1 MKVSSFRYLVN
12 QGLKSIWTN
21 RMMSF
26 ASFCIMLVS
35 LLMVGIS
42 VLASIN
48 LNRIIG
54 GIEDKSEVVVQIKD
68 NITDSDIQ
76 ELENKIKQIPNV
88 NTLEFYSKESA
99 WENMIKDMS
108 EEERELFQYA
118 DDNPLPDT
126 FRLTVVD
133 IQKMDET
140 TTQIDTFENVEST
153 KSPTAFADVLI
164 SIRRILTI
172 VSAAIVLALII
183 VCLIIISNT
192 TRASVF
198 ARRKEINIMKYVGA
212 TNSFIRIPFF
222 VEGMIVGILAAA
234 GALVLTKFAYEGVYN
249 IFNDDFKLWNIL
261 GVKNL
266 YSFKD
271 MFWPITIAYAAVGA
285 LIGAVGTSI
294 SAGKHLKV

>member
-1 MKVSSFRYLVN
+1 MKINSFRYLIS

-42 VLASIN
+42 VLMSIN
-48 LNRIIG
+48 LSRIIG

-68 NITDSDIQ
+68 NITDEDTQ
-76 ELENKIKQIPNV
+76 ELQDKIEQIPNV
-88 NTLEFYSKESA
+88 NTVEFYSKESA
-99 WENMIKDMS
+99 WENMMEDMT

-126 FRLTVVD
+126 FRLTVTD
-133 IQKMDET
+133 IQKMTET
-140 TTQIDTFENVEST
+140 TTQIETFENVEST

-164 SIRRILTI
+164 SIRWILTVI
-172 VSAAIVLALII
+172 SAAIVLALII

-234 GALVLTKFAYEGVYN
+234 GALLLTKFAYEGVYN

-271 MFWPITIAYAAVGA
+271 MFWPITIAYAAAGA
-285 LIGAVGTSI
+285 LIGAIGTSI